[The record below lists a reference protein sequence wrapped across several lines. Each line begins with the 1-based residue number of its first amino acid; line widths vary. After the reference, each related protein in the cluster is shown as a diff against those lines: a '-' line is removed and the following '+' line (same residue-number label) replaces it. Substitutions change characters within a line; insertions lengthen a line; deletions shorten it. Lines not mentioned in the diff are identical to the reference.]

1 MSVII
6 QPAYRERI
14 PVQTPKPMNAFQF
27 NPFASRFQREDSP
40 APAAEPEQSLHR
52 LNNNENPLGPSP
64 RVVEAIQSIAPTLA
78 SYPKFTDIDL
88 RRAIAEQLGRGL
100 SPQHI
105 FTGCSGFEALELIM
119 RATLSPGDEVILS
132 SPTFAGAYKKVA
144 LPQGAKII
152 DVPLEPQTFR
162 YRPEAA
168 LAAISDRTKLV
179 MLCNPNNP
187 TGTIIESSAV
197 ERLMRDIPEHVLVVM
212 DAVYHHFVED
222 SAYPDALQ
230 YVHEGRNVVIARSFS
245 KAYGLAGL
253 RLGYGIAKPEIANVI
268 AGLHRGFHQNALA
281 LAAGIAAL
289 NDQAHVRRVVAF
301 VREES
306 RWVCAQFERLKVRY
320 WQPAANFILF
330 ETPLPADDLQAALRQ
345 RGFLLRSQTSNGLPY
360 CMRLS
365 LGTREANSGFIDSL
379 EDILKPRQA
388 P

>member
-1 MSVII
+1 
-6 QPAYRERI
+6 
-14 PVQTPKPMNAFQF
+14 MNAFQF
-27 NPFASRFQREDSP
+27 NPYASRFQREDSP
-40 APAAEPEQSLHR
+40 AADPQPPLQRLH
-52 LNNNENPLGPSP
+52 NNENPLGPSP
-64 RVVEAIQSIAPTLA
+64 KVIKAIQAVAPTLA
-78 SYPKFTDIDL
+78 RYPRFTDIDL
-88 RRAIAEQLGRGL
+88 RSAIAEQLGRGL
-100 SPQHI
+100 TAEHI
-105 FTGCSGFEALELIM
+105 FTGCSGFETLELIM

-162 YRPEAA
+162 YRPDAV
-168 LAAISDRTKLV
+168 LAAISERAKLV

-187 TGTIIESSAV
+187 TGTVISAGAL
-197 ERLMRDIPEHVLVVM
+197 ERLMRDLPEHVLVVI

-222 SAYPDALQ
+222 SDYPDALE
-230 YVHEGRNVVIARSFS
+230 YVLAGRDVVVVHSFS

-289 NDQAHVRRVVAF
+289 KDQAHVRHVVATI
-301 VREES
+301 RAES
-306 RWVCAQFERLKVRY
+306 RWVCAQFERLNIRY

-330 ETPLPADDLQAALRQ
+330 ETHLPADDLQEALRQ
-345 RGFLLRSQTSNGLPY
+345 RGYLLRSQTSNSLPY

-365 LGTREANSGFIDSL
+365 LGTREANSGFIAAL
-379 EDILKPRQA
+379 EGILNASHA